1 LPEYVLRVSA
11 TDNWSPPATSYF
23 ELTVSILNTTFL
35 TPSASTT
42 CYLDTACRITVRPSY
57 TNRAE
62 SLLLAVSFPDNP
74 QHSHVI
80 GSFVRGS
87 VSTDLKYSSDGNL
100 MFLDWVPRLPVLRSR
115 DVTLTA
121 RSPNSGSD
129 ESVGTSG
136 RFLLEFPFQFAA
148 TAWGNCVP
156 DGKGAAIDV
165 QRRYDVLPG
174 GHCDFTLACQRYADS
189 GIITATFTASTVVH
203 AAFLPQ

>member
-1 LPEYVLRVSA
+1 
-11 TDNWSPPATSYF
+11 
-23 ELTVSILNTTFL
+23 
-35 TPSASTT
+35 
-42 CYLDTACRITVRPSY
+42 VRPSY

-136 RFLLEFPFQFAA
+136 RFLLELSFQFAA
-148 TAWGNCVP
+148 TAWGNCIP

-165 QRRYDVLPG
+165 QRRYDVLHGVTAILLLLASVMRTRVLLPQRLLRRPSSTQPFFRSNWCPKH
-174 GHCDFTLACQRYADS
+174 HCDLDGCVVGMPFVCCMYQLEVR
-189 GIITATFTASTVVH
+189 TATS
-203 AAFLPQ
+203 L